1 MSIDIEVFLSNSGIK
16 REVLEQWIEN
26 EWVTP
31 SRTGVGVHLTSVDV
45 ARVYFVRDL
54 SADFGVNDAGIEVA
68 LHLVDQIH
76 ALRRVLRSLQHELG
90 PEGTSN
96 EDYIGQG

>member
-1 MSIDIEVFLSNSGIK
+1 MNIDIEVFLSNSGIK
-16 REVLEQWIEN
+16 REVLQHWIEN

-31 SRTGVGVHLTSVDV
+31 SKTEVGVHLTAVDV

-76 ALRRVLRSLQHELG
+76 ALRRVLRSIQHELG
-90 PEGTSN
+90 PLGASN
-96 EDYIGQG
+96 EDSVF